1 MIISFFQPSLFLH
14 YENLTHPPLPLTGN
28 KSQHLLGTGFKAMQ
42 IFKSAF
48 LFKESPSL
56 QDKIQFQNCSD
67 QQLHGARCTT
77 IFRKLPT
84 VSDHSYLPAPSCSC
98 VHNVYYTTMA
108 SFVFWPR
115 EKICTV
121 DWDATVGKEI
131 FDLLYRNLQVHFFII
146 NSGSFTHF
154 QDVPKP
160 VIKPGF
166 GTS

>member
-1 MIISFFQPSLFLH
+1 MTPPNCPGGSTNFTDNINDYLPFFNHLCSYIMKTLH
-14 YENLTHPPLPLTGN
+14 THLCLTGS

-48 LFKESPSL
+48 LFKESPPL

-98 VHNVYYTTMA
+98 VHNVYYTIMA

-121 DWDATVGKEI
+121 D
-131 FDLLYRNLQVHFFII
+131 
-146 NSGSFTHF
+146 
-154 QDVPKP
+154 
-160 VIKPGF
+160 
-166 GTS
+166 